1 MAIKDFIVKTEA
13 MKTNDDIYKII
24 REQSKSCFMK
34 RSLAKQ
40 LDSSLDMLYNLRIN
54 GIEPTDKED
63 EKYNKIESILY
74 DDGLIEPGPNGAEI
88 TAKGLAFMKKGGYVG
103 KWNEEAFKIFLP
115 VFAALVG
122 ALLTWLL
129 S

>member
-1 MAIKDFIVKTEA
+1 M
-13 MKTNDDIYKII
+13 M
-24 REQSKSCFMK
+24 R

-40 LDSSLDMLYNLRIN
+40 LDSSLEMLYNLRVN

-63 EKYNKIESILY
+63 EQYHKIESILY

-88 TAKGLAFMKKGGYVG
+88 TAKGLAFMKKSGYVG
-103 KWNEEAFKIFLP
+103 KWNEDALKIFLP
-115 VFAALVG
+115 VFGGLVV